1 MIKTIAKTLI
11 PNSLLEARVWHMR
24 YATVDKHRRMTMD
37 EAKRYLCDNY
47 EREVGEPCDI
57 DNPKSFTEKIQ
68 WAKINAMDEK
78 KSLLADKYAVRSW
91 VSQTIGEEYLIPLV
105 GSWDSADQIDFNEL
119 PDSFVLKTNNAC
131 GTNLIVKDKSLL
143 NVKKARHKLDK
154 WMGWDYG
161 WMGFELQYLAI
172 KPKIIAEKFI
182 CNEDGSEIR
191 DYKFL
196 CFDGEP
202 KYIWVTEDR
211 HSRHTEAT
219 LDMDWTYASWCDP
232 GSVVPDNI
240 PKKPKSYDLMVEL
253 VKKLAAGFPHVRV
266 DLYEVN
272 GKPLF
277 GEMTFTSGGG
287 YFKVAPSE
295 YNKKLGDMWD
305 LSREHTVNHFDK

>member
-1 MIKTIAKTLI
+1 MIMKVVKSLI
-11 PNSLLEARVWHMR
+11 PDGLLEARRWRMR
-24 YATVDKHRRMTMD
+24 LATVDKHRRMTMD
-37 EAKRYLCDNY
+37 EAKRYLCGNY
-47 EREVGEPCDI
+47 EREVGERCNI
-57 DNPKSFTEKIQ
+57 DNPRTFTEKIQ

-78 KSLLADKYAVRSW
+78 KSLLADKYAVRAW
-91 VSQTIGEEYLIPLV
+91 VSRMIGEEYLIPLIGV
-105 GSWDSADQIDFNEL
+105 WDSADQIDFDGL
-119 PDSFVLKTNNAC
+119 PDAFVLKTNNAC

-143 NVKKARHKLDK
+143 DVRRARRELNR

-172 KPKIIAEKFI
+172 RPKIIAEKFI

-219 LDMDWTYASWCDP
+219 LGMDWAYAPWCDP
-232 GSVVPDNI
+232 DSIVPDNI
-240 PKKPKSYDLMVEL
+240 PKKPESFDLMVEL
-253 VKKLAAGFPHVRV
+253 VKKLAVGFPHVRV
-266 DLYEVN
+266 DLYEVD
-272 GKPLF
+272 GRPLF

-287 YFKVAPSE
+287 YFRIAPPD
-295 YNKKLGDMWD
+295 YNEKLGDMWD
-305 LSREHTVNHFDK
+305 LSEEHVVNHFKG